1 MRGTG
6 VDIVTRRGKRI
17 DRTRGQTR
25 LIGTVH
31 AWTYTWFIG
40 GEFQFFV
47 ENKRA
52 PIGVPQPVF
61 RMDCHAGRRDMN
73 RFSLYCPA
81 QEGRIGR
88 AVEREN
94 RVRAERGG
102 DGVQDTLR
110 PGVKR
115 GGSTRLAR
123 LRIRS
128 PHRRTCISDDKDRLS
143 RRVIRGGGMKPAT
156 RHKPLNG
163 ECLRDILICRHAFV

>member
-1 MRGTG
+1 M
-6 VDIVTRRGKRI
+6 D
-17 DRTRGQTR
+17 
-25 LIGTVH
+25 LHLVH
-31 AWTYTWFIG
+31 R

-52 PIGVPQPVF
+52 PIGVLQPVF

-115 GGSTRLAR
+115 GGSTGLAG
-123 LRIRS
+123 LRICS
-128 PHRRTCISDDKDRLS
+128 PHRRACISDDKDRLP
-143 RRVIRGGGMKPAT
+143 RRVIRGGGMKPGT

>member
-40 GEFQFFV
+40 REFQFFV

-61 RMDCHAGRRDMN
+61 RMDCHTGRRDMN
-73 RFSLYCPA
+73 RFSLCCPA
-81 QEGRIGR
+81 QEGRIER

-94 RVRAERGG
+94 RVRAELGG
-102 DGVQDTLR
+102 DGAKTRCVQASS
-110 PGVKR
+110 GV
-115 GGSTRLAR
+115 G
-123 LRIRS
+123 
-128 PHRRTCISDDKDRLS
+128 P
-143 RRVIRGGGMKPAT
+143 PASHACEYT
-156 RHKPLNG
+156 RHIAGPVFSMI
-163 ECLRDILICRHAFV
+163 RIICPGASSVAVG